1 MAVRRALGGLIRA
14 VVLALLSGQGDARAQ
29 ELRFPLACELWRDCW
44 IVRYPDSDPSPAA
57 RDPFGGLRT
66 AEGHAALDIAV
77 ADLAAVARGVEV
89 RAVAD
94 GVVVAVRDGEP
105 DVDVRVRGREAVAG
119 RECGNGVR
127 ILHPSGLESRYC
139 HLRRGSV
146 MVREGDRVT
155 AGALLGLVGLS
166 GRTSFP
172 HLELSLMRDARP
184 VDPFR
189 ERAIRWP
196 AGLDMRRY
204 PLVVITGLGVAAGPI
219 EGAGLRQGFYAFA
232 RLAPTAP
239 ALVGWVRGFWWQ
251 KGDRVRFQLHGP
263 KGRVFDRI
271 ITVARDRAFGWFY
284 VGEERPGQPWPE
296 GVYRLVV
303 TVRRGERSLDLQGG
317 ILVAGPR

>member
-1 MAVRRALGGLIRA
+1 MRPALCGLICA
-14 VVLALLSGQGDARAQ
+14 AMLALLSGHGAARAQ

-105 DVDVRVRGREAVAG
+105 DVDVRVRGLGAVAG

-139 HLRRGSV
+139 HLRRGSI
-146 MVREGDRVT
+146 MVREGDRVA

-172 HLELSLMRDARP
+172 HLELAFRRDGRP
-184 VDPFR
+184 LDPFR
-189 ERAIRWP
+189 DGGIRWP
-196 AGLDMRRY
+196 AGLEIRRY
-204 PLVVITGLGVAAGPI
+204 PLVVVTGLGVAAGPV
-219 EGAGLRQGFYAFA
+219 EGAGLQRGFYAFD
-232 RLAPTAP
+232 RLAPTVP

-251 KGDRVRFQLHGP
+251 RGDRVRFQLSGP
-263 KGRVFDRI
+263 RGPVFDR
-271 ITVARDRAFGWFY
+271 TVTVSRDRAFGWFY
-284 VGEERPGQPWPE
+284 AGEKRPEQRWPE
-296 GVYRLVV
+296 GVYRLVF
-303 TVRRGERSLDLQGG
+303 TVSRGERSLTVRESAV
-317 ILVAGPR
+317 VADPR